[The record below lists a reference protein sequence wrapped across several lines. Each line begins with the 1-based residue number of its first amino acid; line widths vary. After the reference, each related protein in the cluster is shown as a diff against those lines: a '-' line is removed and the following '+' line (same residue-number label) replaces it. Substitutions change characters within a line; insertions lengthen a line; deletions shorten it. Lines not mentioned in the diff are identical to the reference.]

1 MIDVSNRDLRAAELQ
16 AAIAA
21 QALRSTVWVGC
32 NEALRV
38 LAGAPGA
45 RLVDLASLPLGAS
58 GQRLVALR
66 HLVAF
71 GATWLR
77 YYAWEGPLARVV
89 AEGPDRIRA
98 LSARIEAARGALDAS
113 ALEAIGA
120 LDVAELAERLEPDG
134 WSDEGLRL
142 LCALHAHPE
151 LAASVLERLR
161 DAAPSLRA
169 RRPRALDLVY
179 LAAYDLRRL
188 PATTVGEGALR
199 WLIVADKGEMAARA
213 VRAAVASGATPVVLY
228 SEQDDAGALQ
238 VRLAERHGGFTI
250 GLSGGFRE
258 SYANPIQIAARVHQA
273 YRERFGEAAEAE
285 LAASALYPGYGPL
298 AENTAAIRHFRNQGI
313 VFVGP
318 AQDSV
323 EQAGDKRRFRALA
336 ESIDPRSVTP
346 GIVMDHTDAVAIA
359 RAIREAHAMGRFAFP
374 GRLKAANG
382 GGGRGQVVVQEP
394 AGIDGA
400 VQTVLAQITANGWD
414 PGVMFEQNIPET
426 IHLEVQVVRDR
437 YGNARHFGMRDCS
450 EQRASQKIQEEAPPA
465 VLRNDAALAER
476 CCAIAVGIAH
486 AVQYVGACTVELM
499 FKDGHV
505 YLLEMNTR
513 IQVEHPV
520 SEEAHRIRRADGL
533 QPLDLVRLQLAVA
546 AGAPID
552 FAQEDVVHTHV
563 AREFRIN
570 AEAWRPELK
579 DPRDG
584 RQGLFVPNGGVFDVI
599 EIPDGPT
606 TLARLRERGVAGI
619 AELNVRFD
627 VGFEPGDLLENKDP
641 TFGKL
646 LVAVRVEEEH
656 ATDRYELL
664 RLASLE
670 VLRRVRLEGRQ
681 VLPDGSA
688 VDDAPFRT
696 NLDAH
701 VKVLNARVLRAH
713 SWGAAPG
720 RHVNWVVEMLR
731 EPSAPGTG

>member
-1 MIDVSNRDLRAAELQ
+1 MIDTSNRDQRAAELRS
-16 AAIAA
+16 AIAA
-21 QALRSTVWVGC
+21 QALPSTVWIGC
-32 NEALRV
+32 NEVLRV

-45 RLVDLASLPLGAS
+45 RLVEYASLPLGDT

-66 HLVAF
+66 HFLEH

-77 YYAWEGPLARVV
+77 YYAWEAPLTRV
-89 AEGPDRIRA
+89 ALKGPDRVRA
-98 LSARIEAARGALDAS
+98 LQARVEAAHAAPADAELHDL
-113 ALEAIGA
+113 A
-120 LDVAELAERLEPDG
+120 VAELAARLDPEDG
-134 WSDEGLRL
+134 QTDAGLQL
-142 LCALHAHPE
+142 LAALHRDPH
-151 LAASVLERLR
+151 LVASVRERLR
-161 DAAPSLRA
+161 VAALASEA
-169 RRPRALDLVY
+169 PRALDLVY
-179 LAAYDLRRL
+179 LATFDLRRL
-188 PATTVGEGALR
+188 PATTVGEGDLR
-199 WLIVADKGEMAARA
+199 YVIVADKGEMAVRA
-213 VRAAVASGATPVVLY
+213 VREAVAIGATPVVLF
-228 SEQDDAGALQ
+228 SEQDDTGSLQ
-238 VRLAERHGGFTI
+238 VRLAEQHGGFTI

-258 SYANPIQIAARVHQA
+258 SYANPQQIAARVHRA
-273 YRERFGEAAEAE
+273 YQERFGHAAAGE

-298 AENTAAIRHFRNQGI
+298 AENTAAIRHFRREGV

-323 EQAGDKRRFRALA
+323 EQAGDKRKFRALA

-346 GIVMDHTDAVAIA
+346 GIVMDHTSPVAIA
-359 RAIREAHAMGRFAFP
+359 RAIREGHASGRFAFP

-382 GGGRGQVVVQEP
+382 GGGRGQVVVREP
-394 AGIDGA
+394 AGIDAA
-400 VQTVLAQITANGWD
+400 VQGVLSQITANGWD
-414 PGVMFEQNIPET
+414 PGVMFEQNVPET

-465 VLRNDAALAER
+465 LLRDDPALAER
-476 CCAIAVGIAH
+476 CCRIAVRIAE
-486 AVQYVGACTVELM
+486 AVSYVGACTVELM

-520 SEEAHRIRRADGL
+520 TEEAHRVRRADGL
-533 QPLDLVRLQLAVA
+533 HPLNLVQLQLRVA
-546 AGAPID
+546 SGAPID
-552 FAQEDVVHTHV
+552 FAQEDVVPTHV

-584 RQGLFVPNGGVFDVI
+584 QRGLFVPNAGLFEEMEV
-599 EIPDGPT
+599 PDGPI
-606 TLARLRERGVAGI
+606 TLERLRAHGVEGI

-627 VGFEPGDLLENKDP
+627 VGFEVGDVLVNKDP

-646 LVAVRVEEEH
+646 LVAVQAEEAHVNE
-656 ATDRYELL
+656 RYELL

-670 VLRRVRLEGRQ
+670 VLRQLRIEGHQ
-681 VLPDGSA
+681 VLPDGT
-688 VDDAPFRT
+688 VQGDLPFRT

-701 VKVLNARVLRAH
+701 VRILESEVLRAH
-713 SWGAAPG
+713 SWGPAPG

-731 EPSAPGTG
+731 GQR